1 MRDPHE
7 TIIRDVLLF
16 PADGGGP
23 RIIPMSFSEAGAK
36 SNPKGFYTINV
47 DLRDL
52 YGKKSMHATRDQGL
66 DVNNQPHKITEG
78 EYDLYHNISPKLPI
92 NLCMAR
98 LVGRAEWPEPIPMG
112 AGAHMDYLDFPP
124 EAIEL
129 LSQFLLKWYNSDRWR
144 DFFKA
149 EREFNKTSR
158 LIDRLVAKERK
169 NVERQ
174 ELDKTTVCGHCKV
187 RGASTDQPL
196 RLCSGCRIERYCST
210 TCQKLAWK
218 EHKTICKA
226 AQKDSV

>member
-23 RIIPMSFSEAGAK
+23 RIIPMTFSEAGAK

-98 LVGRAEWPEPIPMG
+98 LVGVDSKRPGQRPLWRGDAVVVKRAEWPETIPMG

-149 EREFNKTSR
+149 EREFSMYLPFIESAFNS
-158 LIDRLVAKERK
+158 
-169 NVERQ
+169 
-174 ELDKTTVCGHCKV
+174 CG
-187 RGASTDQPL
+187 R
-196 RLCSGCRIERYCST
+196 
-210 TCQKLAWK
+210 
-218 EHKTICKA
+218 
-226 AQKDSV
+226 

>member
-1 MRDPHE
+1 
-7 TIIRDVLLF
+7 
-16 PADGGGP
+16 
-23 RIIPMSFSEAGAK
+23 
-36 SNPKGFYTINV
+36 
-47 DLRDL
+47 
-52 YGKKSMHATRDQGL
+52 MHATRDQGL

-78 EYDLYHNISPKLPI
+78 EYELYHNISPKLPI

-98 LVGRAEWPEPIPMG
+98 LVGVDPKRPGQRPLWRGDVVVVKRAEWPEPIPMG

-124 EAIEL
+124 QAIEL
-129 LSQFLLKWYNSDRWR
+129 VSQFLLKWYNSDQWR
-144 DFFKA
+144 DFFRT
-149 EREFNKTSR
+149 EREFNDSLLKMEQTWPSMKKLYQLPDNIPSGFDQKKHDKTSR

-187 RGASTDQPL
+187 SGASTDQPL
-196 RLCSGCRIERYCST
+196 RLCSGCRIERYCSI

-226 AQKDSV
+226 AHKDGA